1 MTRLSQNKSAASG
14 LITRLGDERGAVL
27 VEFALVI
34 SLFFFL
40 FFGVI
45 DLGRLFSSFVLS
57 ESGADIAI
65 RIAVVREPA
74 CAGVPDRHT
83 RGTAVSAPRFGT
95 SCSAVAGTC
104 ASVATITCA
113 GDPTNATAAEIWGRI
128 NTLMPNGTTIADLKF
143 SYSFDPNLG
152 FLGGPYTPMVT
163 VFLNPPPF
171 QFISPLG
178 GLASAA
184 GASNPGTLGS
194 NITYPTFSV
203 SLPGEDLAL
212 GDAG

>member
-1 MTRLSQNKSAASG
+1 MTKLSQNKSVATR
-14 LITRLGDERGAVL
+14 LITGFGGERGAVM

-40 FFGVI
+40 FFGAI
-45 DLGRLFSSFVLS
+45 DLGRLFSSFVWS
-57 ESGADIAI
+57 EGGADIAV
-65 RIAVVREPA
+65 RIAVVRESA

-104 ASVATITCA
+104 ANVGTITCA
-113 GDPTNATAAEIWGRI
+113 GDPTNATAAEIWARI
-128 NTLMPNGTTIADLKF
+128 TPLMPNGTTIGDLQF

-163 VFLNPPPF
+163 IDLHPPPF

-178 GLASAA
+178 ALAAA
-184 GASNPGTLGS
+184 ASASNPGTLG
-194 NITYPTFSV
+194 NDIIYPTFSV

-212 GDAG
+212 GEAG

>member
-1 MTRLSQNKSAASG
+1 MTGFSQNNSMAVS
-14 LITRLGDERGAVL
+14 LITRLRNESGSVL
-27 VEFALVI
+27 VEFAIVI

-40 FFGVI
+40 FFAAI

-57 ESGADIAI
+57 ESGTDIAI

-83 RGTAVSAPRFGT
+83 RGPAVSAPRFGT
-95 SCSAVAGTC
+95 SCSFVAGTC
-104 ASVATITCA
+104 ADVGTITCA
-113 GDPTNATAAEIWGRI
+113 GVATNATAAEIWGRI
-128 NTLMPNGTTIADLKF
+128 KTLMPNGTTIPDLKF